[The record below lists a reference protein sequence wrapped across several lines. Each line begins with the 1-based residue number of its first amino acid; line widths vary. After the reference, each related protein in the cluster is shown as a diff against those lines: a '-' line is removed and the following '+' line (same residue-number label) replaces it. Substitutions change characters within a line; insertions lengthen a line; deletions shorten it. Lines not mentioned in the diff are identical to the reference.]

1 MMDLRKIFI
10 VFILTVC
17 VITGFA
23 HTSFSDDSCSK
34 KSEEWYPPSAG
45 PVTAWTAP
53 LCEKGKLLIQPFF
66 FYNRTRGTFNEDGHY
81 KSYKNKE
88 TKSQYQEFLF
98 AQYSVT
104 DRLEVDGQGVYQQN
118 LHHVDGKHAAS
129 TGFGDSYLFLRFC
142 TLHETKLLPQTTT
155 MFQLK
160 IPTGKYQKAK
170 ESKLGTDLMG
180 ATSGGG
186 SYEHSYGIILTKR
199 MKPFIF
205 HADFTYSFPIETR
218 VDGVNVKYG
227 SYVNYDFG
235 AEYFL
240 SKGFNLMLE
249 CNFFKQGDGRYNG
262 YLRPAS
268 DVGYMLICPGI
279 GWSDKKI
286 QTLIAYQRTLAGTN
300 VDVNDS
306 LVFTFTYTF

>member
-1 MMDLRKIFI
+1 MINPRKNFI
-10 VFILTVC
+10 VLILT
-17 VITGFA
+17 ISIIAAFA
-23 HTSFSDDSCSK
+23 HSSFSAESCDK
-34 KSEEWYPPSAG
+34 KSDEWYPPSVG

-53 LCEKGKLLIQPFF
+53 LCEKGRLLIQPFF
-66 FYNRTRGTFNEDGHY
+66 FYNRTRGTFNENGHY
-81 KSYKNKE
+81 KSFKNKE
-88 TKSQYQEFLF
+88 TKSQWQEFLF

-155 MFQLK
+155 LFQLK

-170 ESKLGTDLMG
+170 EDKLGTDLMG

-186 SYEHSYGIILTKR
+186 SYEHAYGVILTKR
-199 MKPFIF
+199 VKPFMF

-235 AEYFL
+235 VEYFL
-240 SKGFNLMLE
+240 PKGFNLMLE
-249 CNFFKQGDGRYNG
+249 CNWLKQGDRRYDG
-262 YLRPAS
+262 YLLPAS
-268 DVGYMLICPGI
+268 DVGQMLLCPGI
-279 GWSDKKI
+279 GWSDEKI